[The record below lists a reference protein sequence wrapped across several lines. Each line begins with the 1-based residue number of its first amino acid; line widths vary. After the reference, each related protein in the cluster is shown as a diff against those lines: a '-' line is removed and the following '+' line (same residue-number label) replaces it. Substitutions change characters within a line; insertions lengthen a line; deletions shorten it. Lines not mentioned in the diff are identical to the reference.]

1 MVFCFVLSWL
11 ELLKQISLQ
20 RDQKCTRKQARIY
33 IVDDLFCPCF
43 FLNKDITYTLFFSGW
58 TRIREEMYITTPI
71 STFQDN
77 LYIQSTHAHVN
88 IQKTHP
94 LKKKPP
100 RFNYRAAIPVRRAV
114 LLFWL
119 QIFEPLAMLT
129 AFSNDQAQLFPPNTC
144 WSTQFL
150 QRSNSCLDS

>member
-1 MVFCFVLSWL
+1 MALCFVLSWL

-20 RDQKCTRKQARIY
+20 RDQKCTRKQARTY
-33 IVDDLFCPCF
+33 IVDDLFLSIF
-43 FLNKDITYTLFFSGW
+43 FSKQRHHIYSVFFFFSGW
-58 TRIREEMYITTPI
+58 TRIREEMYITAI

-77 LYIQSTHAHVN
+77 LYLQSTYAHVN
-88 IQKTHP
+88 THP

-100 RFNYRAAIPVRRAV
+100 RFIYRAAIPVRRAV
-114 LLFWL
+114 LLSWL
-119 QIFEPLAMLT
+119 HIFEPLAMLT

>member
-1 MVFCFVLSWL
+1 MALCFVLSWL

-20 RDQKCTRKQARIY
+20 RDQKYTRKQARTY
-33 IVDDLFCPCF
+33 IVDDLFCPFF
-43 FLNKDITYTLFFSGW
+43 FLNKGITYTLFFFSGW
-58 TRIREEMYITTPI
+58 TRIREEMYITAI

-77 LYIQSTHAHVN
+77 LYLQSTYAHVN
-88 IQKTHP
+88 THP

-100 RFNYRAAIPVRRAV
+100 RFIYRAAIPVRRAV
-114 LLFWL
+114 LLSWL
-119 QIFEPLAMLT
+119 HIFEPLAMLT
-129 AFSNDQAQLFPPNTC
+129 AFGNDQAQLFPPNTC